1 MLLEPSSPFATDSG
15 ESSSS
20 AIICSQS
27 DELSESAAIP
37 GDNSDNLMSNK
48 MPTHVT
54 FRSKNEEEV
63 PLISKKGGNNARDPA
78 NSFEDGPSRD
88 AELLIDEFM
97 RFHPPPPYSK
107 YPITGNLPCP
117 VIIPQRRPRDW
128 KRGFMRAYA
137 PVLGDCGVSQD
148 MFLDFLKTF
157 DAVNKQLPLL
167 QVINAAAFH
176 VIPLPIITCMYPPK
190 ITDSCSV
197 IFCKLMLERTCIYQY
212 YWIIIA

>member
-20 AIICSQS
+20 AGN
-27 DELSESAAIP
+27 
-37 GDNSDNLMSNK
+37 GDDLMSNK
-48 MPTHVT
+48 MPTQVT
-54 FRSKNEEEV
+54 FRRKTEEEV
-63 PLISKKGGNNARDPA
+63 PLMSKKGGNNARDPA
-78 NSFEDGPSRD
+78 DSFEDGPSRD
-88 AELLIDEFM
+88 AELLIDEFI

-107 YPITGNLPCP
+107 YPTTGNLPCP